1 MAVNLPTDFEKQLQ
15 DEWPLQAQEVISAI
29 QDGNPPTSIRLNPN
43 KFNGT
48 LETRSIP
55 WARNGY
61 YLSER
66 PSFIS
71 DPWWHGGVY
80 YVQEA
85 SSMLIELAILQHVPT
100 DTPITAIDLCAA
112 PGGKTTHLQSLLHPQ
127 SLIIANEVIKQRASI
142 LGQNVEQ
149 WGCNNIWITN
159 QDPQQIGNATHWADL
174 ILVDAPCSGEGLF
187 RRDHHAVDE
196 WSLDHVKLCANRQQR
211 IIHDA
216 WSALKPGG
224 ILVYSTCTFNHAENE
239 KNLAQFKNELGI
251 EWLPIQLNDSWR
263 TISQASIHGY
273 HAFPGFTEGE
283 GFFLAI
289 GRKPTGNIQTPNIK
303 KKKQTKLIPLTS
315 THWASF
321 IQNNERFV
329 VTPNNTIIEQE
340 HSKHYHYLSQQ
351 FQLYRTG
358 MLLGEEKGKKLLPS
372 HAMALSQD
380 LDVTHI
386 STLEVDQETAYRYLK
401 REVLPGDLS
410 HEKGFLLV
418 TYNGIPLGW
427 VKNVGN
433 RMNNILPSSRRI
445 LKHFDLK
452 NLWSISSINY
462 TH

>member
-15 DEWPLQAQEVISAI
+15 NEWPLQAQEVISSI
-29 QDGNPPTSIRLNPN
+29 QDGNPPTSVRLNPN
-43 KFNGT
+43 KFKGDLNT
-48 LETRSIP
+48 KAIP
-55 WARNGY
+55 WAKNGY
-61 YLSER
+61 YLPER

-71 DPWWHGGVY
+71 DPWWHGGAY

-85 SSMLIELAILQHVPT
+85 SSMLIEQAILQHVPT

-159 QDPQQIGNATHWADL
+159 QDPQQIGNMTHWADL

-187 RRDHHAVDE
+187 RRDHHAVEE

-211 IIHDA
+211 IIHDV
-216 WSALKPGG
+216 WNSLKPGG
-224 ILVYSTCTFNHAENE
+224 LLIYSTCTFNHSENE
-239 KNLAQFKNELGI
+239 KNLAQFTEELGI
-251 EWLPIQLNDSWR
+251 EWLPLELENAWK
-263 TISQASIHGY
+263 TVSQPNAHGY
-273 HAFPGFTEGE
+273 HAFPGYTEGE

-289 GRKPTGNIQTPNIK
+289 GRKPFDTVQPTNFK
-303 KKKQTKLIPLTS
+303 KKKQVKLTPLSS
-315 THWASF
+315 TTWASY
-321 IQNNERFV
+321 INNTEEFV
-329 VTPNNTIIEQE
+329 VTPSNTIIQQE
-340 HSKHYHYLSQQ
+340 HAQHFQYLLQHVPI
-351 FQLYRTG
+351 YRTG
-358 MLLGEEKGKKLLPS
+358 TLLGEEKGKKLVPS

-380 LDVTHI
+380 LNLNHVSI
-386 STLEVDQETAYRYLK
+386 LEVNQETAYRYLK
-401 REVLPGDLS
+401 REVLPSNLS
-410 HEKGFLLV
+410 CEKGFLLV
-418 TYNGIPLGW
+418 TYRGVPLGW

-433 RMNNILPSSRRI
+433 RMNNILPSARRI